1 MTAALLETLM
11 KATLQETIIIAALV
25 VPDDSCSLL
34 ETILT
39 SSNKTT
45 ALMEN
50 LVTATLV
57 ETYESCTAVNPDN
70 SLYLWE
76 L

>member
-34 ETILT
+34 ETIT

-57 ETYESCTAVNPDN
+57 ETYESCTAGNPDN

>member
-57 ETYESCTAVNPDN
+57 ETYDSCTAGNPDN
-70 SLYLWE
+70 SL
-76 L
+76 